1 MKILTEKQLVE
12 IQNQTLNKIYQ
23 ALNVLHERDNS
34 DKTGA
39 VKYRH
44 DELLDIALEVYL
56 RPAKDEHIYPWI
68 RVPSN
73 FNKIFFPKTK

>member
-34 DKTGA
+34 DSSGA
-39 VKYRH
+39 VRDRH
-44 DELLDIALEVYL
+44 DELLDIALEVFSQ
-56 RPAKDEHIYPWI
+56 PAKDERIYPWI
-68 RVPSN
+68 KVSSN
-73 FNKIFFPKTK
+73 FNKRFFPNK